1 MIARRLLL
9 GGAALALPGIARA
22 QSWVPQRPIRMIVP
36 FAPAGILD
44 QLARLLAEP
53 MGQRL
58 GQPIVVENRA
68 GAGGNV
74 GTALAVRARGDAHVI
89 LVGST
94 GPLAVSPITE
104 AQLGYDPQTDLIPI
118 TLLNATPLVLV
129 VRAQSPHRDVA
140 GLVAALKAEGREV
153 LYPTPGVGS
162 PQLLAQEAFRQ
173 AAGFA
178 AAPVHYPGSA
188 PAIMALIGGE
198 FPFTIENLVLVAPHV
213 SGGTLRALAVT
224 SLARAPMMP
233 SVPTMA
239 EQGFPGYSAG
249 GWYGLLSPAGVPE
262 EAVMA
267 IHRAA
272 VAALA
277 EPSVATRINAMG
289 GPPIGSTP
297 AEFQAHI
304 RAETER
310 WRGVLARA
318 APAAASR

>member
-22 QSWVPQRPIRMIVP
+22 QGWVPQRPIRMIVP

-58 GQPIVVENRA
+58 GQPIVVENRP

-74 GTALAVRARGDAHVI
+74 GTALAARARGDAHVI

-104 AQLGYDPQTDLIPI
+104 AQLGYDPQADLIPI

-140 GLVAALKAEGREV
+140 GLVTALKAEGREV

-188 PAIMALIGGE
+188 PAIMGLIAGE

-224 SLARAPMMP
+224 SLTRAPMMP
-233 SVPTMA
+233 TVPTMV
-239 EQGFPGYSAG
+239 EQGFPGFSAG

-267 IHRAA
+267 VNRAA

-277 EPSVATRINAMG
+277 ESNVATRISAMG

-318 APAAASR
+318 APAAATR